1 VVLQQYIQEVLYR
14 QHTCSLPKIGTFTLQ
29 HTSAR
34 YDVTDNTIEPPAEKI
49 VFDENW
55 TDDGRCAEWIANKE
69 HLVLSVARL
78 KMDKYID
85 ELKAVLQTGR
95 PLLIPGV
102 GQLQANTIGIVS
114 FTPETMPITM
124 DTLHVKPVIR
134 TDVSHKITVGNTE
147 MVGTTVMNHL
157 TASPDHTTSTT
168 EYPDFP
174 ESTSRFRWW
183 WIAAPVG
190 ALFFAWLVW
199 WLAERQD
206 ANANKAPEAVPV
218 VDTVKPVVKPVDTL
232 PPVAAVPPPSDTIS
246 YYAVVE
252 TFTDHKMAVKKYAK
266 RTGNAPKVTYKLQ
279 DINGDSSLWEIAIP
293 LRSVPADTTKMKD
306 SIRTLIIQK
315 IHLRF

>member
-29 HTSAR
+29 YTPAR
-34 YDVTDNTIEPPAEKI
+34 YDVTDNTIEPPAEKV
-49 VFDENW
+49 VFEENW

-69 HLVLSVARL
+69 HLVLSIARL

-95 PLLIPGV
+95 ALVIPGV

-114 FTPETMPITM
+114 FTPESMPIIM
-124 DTLHVKPVIR
+124 ETLHVKPVIR

-157 TASPDHTTSTT
+157 TASPDHTSSTT

-183 WIAAPVG
+183 WIVAPVG

-206 ANANKAPEAVPV
+206 ANANKAAEATAVDTMQMKEAVKA
-218 VDTVKPVVKPVDTL
+218 VDTVPAAPVVPV
-232 PPVAAVPPPSDTIS
+232 SDTIS
-246 YYAVVE
+246 YYAVVD
-252 TFTDHKMAVKKYAK
+252 TFSRRDLGEKSFAK
-266 RTGNAPKVTYKLQ
+266 RKSNHKEITYQLQYRNA
-279 DINGDSSLWEIAIP
+279 DSSHLEIVIP
-293 LRSVPADTTKMKD
+293 LRSIPADTTKMKD
-306 SIRTLIIQK
+306 SIRTLLVQK
-315 IHLRF
+315 VHLKY